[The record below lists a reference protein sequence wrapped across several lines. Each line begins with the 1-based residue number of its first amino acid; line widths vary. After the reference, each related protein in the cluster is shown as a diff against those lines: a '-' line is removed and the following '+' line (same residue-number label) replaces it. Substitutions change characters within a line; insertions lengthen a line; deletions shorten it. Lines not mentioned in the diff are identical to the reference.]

1 MWVASSAKA
10 RLLVLFLGFL
20 ALLVVGFGGH
30 YNGKQEGIAEGLTNY
45 HQMCYTNGP
54 GFIIIGGAIVLC
66 GPGGKLSEPEKKEL
80 DKGVKTWYH
89 KYLKE

>member
-1 MWVASSAKA
+1 VVASKWKQ
-10 RLLVLFLGFL
+10 
-20 ALLVVGFGGH
+20 ALLWAFLSLPGIFTSSWVGH
-30 YNGKQEGIAEGLTNY
+30 YYGKQKGIAEGLTTY
-45 HQMCYTNGP
+45 HKMCYTNGP
-54 GFIIIGGAIVLC
+54 GFIIIDGAIVLC